1 MAVKGNLM
9 TNVILCGGSGT
20 RLWPVSRENLP
31 KQFLKM
37 FDGRSLF
44 QLTVERNRKYS
55 QKVVIVSNE
64 NQYFIAM
71 DQLDEIG
78 CENYTSIVEP
88 MGRNTAASI
97 AFAAFSVDEDEV
109 IFVTPSDHLIK
120 DDEHYEKAVK
130 TAYEAA
136 LKGNIVTFGIT
147 PREPKTGYG
156 YIKVTKCN
164 GEVCDVESFKE
175 KPDLETAKK
184 YLKDGNY
191 FWNSGMFMF
200 KAGVYLEELKK
211 FAPDIYDSARNA
223 CRNVKK
229 REGLMRI
236 KKEDMVEIRDESIDY
251 AVMEH
256 SNKIKMVKSNIDWK
270 DVGDFDALYEVLPK
284 DEYGNTKNEKLLALE
299 SKNNLVFGRYKK
311 QIAIHDVNDMII
323 VDTPTALLV
332 TKRGNGQKVKDIVKV
347 LKKINPE
354 VVKFGRS
361 VYRPWGK
368 YINLEEAKN
377 FKVKIITVNPG
388 KRLSLQKHFHRSEHW
403 VVVNG
408 IAEVTKG
415 DEVFLLRPNE
425 STYIPI
431 GVVHRL
437 ANPGKIPLEIV
448 EVQVGEYLSED
459 DIVRLED
466 DYGRN

>member
-1 MAVKGNLM
+1 M

-37 FDGRSLF
+37 FDGKSLF

-55 QKVVIVSNE
+55 NKFVLVSNE
-64 NQYFIAM
+64 NQYFMAL
-71 DQLDEIG
+71 DQLDEIKL
-78 CENYTSIVEP
+78 EDYISIIEP
-88 MGRNTAASI
+88 IGRNTAASI
-97 AFAAFSVDEDEV
+97 AFAAFSVDEEEV
-109 IFVTPSDHLIK
+109 LFVTPSDHLIK
-120 DDEHYEKAVK
+120 DDEHYEKAIK
-130 TAYEAA
+130 AAYEEAK
-136 LKGNIVTFGIT
+136 KGYLITFGIT
-147 PREPKTGYG
+147 PNAPKTGYG
-156 YIKVTKCN
+156 YIKVKNCN
-164 GEVCDVESFKE
+164 NDICDVESFKE
-175 KPDLETAKK
+175 KPDEKTAKK
-184 YLKDGNY
+184 YLEEGNY
-191 FWNSGMFMF
+191 YWNSGMFMF
-200 KAGVYLEELKK
+200 KAGVYLNELKK
-211 FAPDIYDSARNA
+211 YAPDIYEAVKNA
-223 CRNVKK
+223 CKHIKK
-229 REGLMRI
+229 RDFMRI
-236 KKEDMVEIRDESIDY
+236 KKEDMLEIRDESIDY

-256 SNKIKMVKSNIDWK
+256 SKKIKMVKSDIDWK

-284 DEYGNTKNEKLLALE
+284 DENGNTKNEKLLALN

-311 QIAIHDVNDMII
+311 QIAINDIDDMII

-354 VVKFGRS
+354 VVKFGRT

-368 YINLEEAKN
+368 YINLEDAPN

-403 VVVNG
+403 VVVSG
-408 IAEVTKG
+408 IAEVTIG
-415 DEVFLLRPNE
+415 DKTFLLRPNE

-431 GVVHRL
+431 GEIHRL
-437 ANPGKIPLEIV
+437 ANPGKIPLEII

-459 DIVRLED
+459 DIVRIED
-466 DYGRN
+466 DYGRI